1 MARPAPVQKT
11 LDDTVARPPR
21 RWLRYLLVS
30 VAGAVVVVAA
40 LTAIFWST
48 IARVLVERA
57 ASSRG
62 VDLTAKEVSL
72 SLSEAHLK
80 DVDATLPAAPGVR
93 VHADSV
99 DVDLATLTPRRVHLH
114 GVEVDAD
121 DPRALVAV
129 LSAGKANKGTA
140 GLPGDAEHVTLKLRK
155 VASSVPVTVD
165 VTADKVTHDAGH
177 TEIKGV
183 RGTLPIVGSPI
194 GPFDVAL
201 ERDAAGTT
209 VTTSA
214 FPKAHATIAADGR
227 TVSVAVDKIVVPGL
241 PRASKGEPV
250 LASGELTVEVPGG
263 EKTAYTGTLQATLDG
278 FDIPHPPE
286 LDGIGLGAQA
296 KLTASLDLSRNGLE
310 LKQIKVTDGGLSL
323 KGDATVTLSRF
334 DGNLDGTVACSKLAG
349 TAIAAKMGLEGSGL
363 ARALAG
369 EAVSGDVGV
378 HLHVVVDAKDF
389 SIQATPSI
397 VVRCGLGL

>member
-1 MARPAPVQKT
+1 VQKT
-11 LDDTVARPPR
+11 LDDMIARPPR
-21 RWLRYLLVS
+21 RWLRYLLVA
-30 VAGAVVVVAA
+30 VAGVVVVTGA

-80 DVDATLPAAPGVR
+80 NVDATLAAAPGVR
-93 VHADSV
+93 IHAESV
-99 DVDLATLTPRRVHLH
+99 DVDLATLTPKRVHLH
-114 GVEVDAD
+114 GVEIDAD

-129 LSAGKANKGTA
+129 LSAGKANKASGS
-140 GLPGDAEHVTLKLRK
+140 LPGDADRITLRLRK

-177 TEIKGV
+177 TDIKGV
-183 RGTLPIVGSPI
+183 RGTVPILGSPI
-194 GPFDVAL
+194 GPLDVAL

-209 VTTSA
+209 LTTSA
-214 FPKAHATIAADGR
+214 VPKAHATIAADGR
-227 TVSVAVDKIVVPGL
+227 TVSVAIDKIAVPGL
-241 PRASKGEPV
+241 PKASQGEAV

-263 EKTAYTGTLQATLDG
+263 EKTPYTGKLEVTLDG
-278 FDIPHPPE
+278 FEIPHPPE
-286 LDGIGLGAQA
+286 LDGICLGTQA
-296 KLTASLDLSRNGLE
+296 KLTASLDLSREGLV
-310 LKQIKVTDGGLSL
+310 LKQMKVTDGALSL
-323 KGDATVTLSRF
+323 KGDATVTLSHF
-334 DGNLDGTVACSKLAG
+334 DGNLDGTVACSRLAG
-349 TAIAAKMGLEGSGL
+349 TAIAAKMGLDGSAL

-369 EAVSGDVGV
+369 EAVSGDVGI
-378 HLHVVVDAKDF
+378 HLHIVVDAKDF
-389 SIQATPSI
+389 SVQATPSI

>member
-1 MARPAPVQKT
+1 MQKT
-11 LDDTVARPPR
+11 LDDGVARPPR
-21 RWLRYLLVS
+21 RWLRYLLVAI
-30 VAGAVVVVAA
+30 AGVLVVTGA

-57 ASSRG
+57 ASTRG

-72 SLSEAHLK
+72 SLSEAHLEN
-80 DVDATLPAAPGVR
+80 VDAKLPAAPGVR

-99 DVDLATLTPRRVHLH
+99 DVDLATLTPKGVHLH
-114 GVEVDAD
+114 GVEIDAD

-140 GLPGDAEHVTLKLRK
+140 SLPGDADHVMLKLRK
-155 VASSVPVTVD
+155 VATSIPVTVD

-177 TEIKGV
+177 TDIKGV
-183 RGTLPIVGSPI
+183 RGTVPIIDAPI

-201 ERDAAGTT
+201 ERNAAGTT
-209 VTTSA
+209 LTTNA
-214 FPKAHATIAADGR
+214 FPKARATIGGDGQ
-227 TVSVAVDKIVVPGL
+227 TVAIAVDKIAVPGL
-241 PRASKGEPV
+241 PKTSKGEPV

-263 EKTAYTGTLQATLDG
+263 ERSTDTGKLEATLDG

-286 LDGIGLGAQA
+286 LDGIGLGTQA
-296 KLTASLDLSRNGLE
+296 KLTASLALSHDGLE
-310 LKQIKVTDGGLSL
+310 LKQIKVTDGALSL

-334 DGNLDGTVACSKLAG
+334 DGNLDGTVACSQLVG
-349 TAIAAKMGLEGSGL
+349 TAIAAKMGLGGSGL
-363 ARALAG
+363 ARALAD
-369 EAVSGDVGV
+369 ETVSEDVGV

-389 SIQATPSI
+389 SVQATPSI